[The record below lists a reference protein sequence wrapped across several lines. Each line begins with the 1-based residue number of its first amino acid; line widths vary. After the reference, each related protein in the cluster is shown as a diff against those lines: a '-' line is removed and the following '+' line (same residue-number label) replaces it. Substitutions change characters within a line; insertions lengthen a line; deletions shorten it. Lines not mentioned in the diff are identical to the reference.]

1 MRRVLRWLALA
12 VWVGAFV
19 CWLGTGTNRG
29 WTKTSVVVKQPDPVT
44 GLDRI
49 VGFEPRFLPG
59 VDFLGVAALSA
70 GFLAGASFL
79 FRSKQ
84 PTNQPNARPK

>member
-1 MRRVLRWLALA
+1 MALALLA
-12 VWVGAFV
+12 GALV
-19 CWLGTGTNRG
+19 CWLGTGANRG
-29 WTKTSVVVKQPDPVT
+29 WTQTSVVVKQPDPVT

-79 FRSKQ
+79 FRPKRA
-84 PTNQPNARPK
+84 PNQSNARPK